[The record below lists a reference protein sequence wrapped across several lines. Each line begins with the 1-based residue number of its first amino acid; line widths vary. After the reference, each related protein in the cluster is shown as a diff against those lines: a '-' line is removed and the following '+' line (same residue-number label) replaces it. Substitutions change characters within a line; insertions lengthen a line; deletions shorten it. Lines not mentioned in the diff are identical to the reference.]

1 VTWAFSNL
9 PVLLAGLALLVEV
22 VRSEKVRKI
31 IKEIFANPRV
41 TSVLRRDKRS
51 GELKVTVEDTPAH
64 AH

>member
-1 VTWAFSNL
+1 
-9 PVLLAGLALLVEV
+9 LAGLALLVEV